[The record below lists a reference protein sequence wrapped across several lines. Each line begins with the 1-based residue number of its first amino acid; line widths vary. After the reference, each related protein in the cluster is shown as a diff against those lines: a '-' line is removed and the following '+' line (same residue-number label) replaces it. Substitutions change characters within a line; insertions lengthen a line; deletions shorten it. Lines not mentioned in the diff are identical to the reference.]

1 MLQLPTHI
9 SNHQKRGLK
18 FQQTSQAIL
27 EKILSEDYPVVTRGQ
42 TIAVY
47 YKELNKVFRIDI
59 VETKPAEVI
68 SIINTDINVDF
79 DEPLDYVSPPPQPTA
94 PHPSPAINPTS
105 PPISPPSIENK
116 KINYSNLQKTGVF
129 VPFSGTGNRLG
140 SK

>member
-1 MLQLPTHI
+1 
-9 SNHQKRGLK
+9 
-18 FQQTSQAIL
+18 
-27 EKILSEDYPVVTRGQ
+27 YPVVTHGQ
-42 TIAVY
+42 TIAVN
-47 YKELNKVFRIDI
+47 YKELGKVFRIDI

-79 DEPLDYVSPPPQPTA
+79 DEPLDYISAPPSPPQPTA

-116 KINYSNLQKTGVF
+116 KINYSKLQKTGVF
-129 VPFSGTGNRLG
+129 IPFSGTGHRLG